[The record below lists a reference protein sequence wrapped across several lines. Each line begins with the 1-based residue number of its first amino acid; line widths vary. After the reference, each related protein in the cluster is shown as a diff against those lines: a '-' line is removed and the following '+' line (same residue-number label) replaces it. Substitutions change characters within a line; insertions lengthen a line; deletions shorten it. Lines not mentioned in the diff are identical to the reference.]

1 MKVSAKMR
9 KNALVPI
16 RDRQY
21 IICKFNN
28 QGDLP
33 KMKAF
38 ATENLRNLAVIGHGD
53 SGKTQLVSSMLYVA
67 GMPGRWG
74 KVDEGTTITDY
85 DEDSIER
92 KVSLNNNFAHL
103 EYGDTK
109 INFIDTPGY
118 AAFVSHAR
126 PALRVADC
134 ALVVV
139 DGVHGIEV
147 QTEKTWQYANEFMLP
162 RFMVINKL
170 DKEHADFGHAIET
183 ATSSFARSIVPFTLP
198 IGKEGDFK
206 GVVDVVHQ
214 KAYSFD
220 ERGKATEIPMPEEGR
235 DIFERTRER
244 LIEIV
249 AESDDEL
256 MEKYFSDGT
265 LPEEDIYP
273 NLAKAI
279 ASSKLC
285 PVYAASSTTL
295 VGLQILLEHIIEFAP
310 NPATHEMEY
319 GFADSDMSGDRISRR
334 YSNDEPFSAYV
345 FRTIADPFAG
355 RINVM
360 KVVSGKISSEA
371 TVHNSTRDAAERLG
385 ALHVIAGKNLEKI
398 PEAAT
403 GDIVA
408 VVKLRETQTG
418 DTLCDKAKPICFP
431 KVEYPEAAIA
441 FAIEPK
447 SRADEEKISTA
458 LHKILEEDPSLH
470 FDRDPQTKEFILS
483 GSGQLHIETVVDK
496 LHKRYHV
503 EVALHPPKVPY
514 KETITMPAEV
524 QGRHKK
530 QSGGRGQFGD
540 CKVIFEPLDRGA
552 GFEWVDKIF
561 GGAIP
566 QNFRPAVEKG
576 IIEAAQGGCVAG
588 YPLVD
593 FRVTLID
600 GSYHTVDSDEHSFK
614 AAGRKAFRAAMEK
627 AKPTLLEPIM
637 DVEVFTPQE
646 VAGDIMGDLNSRR
659 GRVAGMEMRGKQQVI
674 KAKVPLSEMLD
685 YQSKL
690 NSVTQARGSYHMQ
703 FSHYD
708 PLPGNLMKKVVD
720 EAVAAGRVRPH
731 DDDE

>member
-1 MKVSAKMR
+1 
-9 KNALVPI
+9 
-16 RDRQY
+16 
-21 IICKFNN
+21 
-28 QGDLP
+28 
-33 KMKAF
+33 MKAF
-38 ATENLRNLAVIGHGD
+38 ATEDIRNLAVIGHGD
-53 SGKTQLVSSMLYVA
+53 AGKTQLVSSLLHVA
-67 GMPGRWG
+67 GTTHRWG
-74 KVDEGTTITDY
+74 KVDEGTTVTDY

-103 EYGDTK
+103 EYKDTK
-109 INFIDTPGY
+109 INLIDTPGY
-118 AAFVSHAR
+118 AAFVTHAR

-147 QTEKTWQYANEFMLP
+147 QTEKTWQYANEFLLP

-170 DKEHADFGHAIET
+170 EKEHADFGHALDT
-183 ATSSFARSIVPFTLP
+183 AANSFARSIVPFTLP
-198 IGKEGDFK
+198 IGSEENFR

-214 KAYSFD
+214 KAYEFD
-220 ERGKATEIPMPEEGR
+220 EQGKAKEVPIPEAGK
-235 DIFERTRER
+235 DVFDKTRER
-244 LIEIV
+244 LIELV
-249 AESDDEL
+249 AESDDAL
-256 MEKYFSDGT
+256 MEKYFADGT
-265 LPEEDIYP
+265 LPEEDIYS

-279 ASSKLC
+279 AKSKLC
-285 PVYAASSTTL
+285 PVYAVSATNL
-295 VGLQILLEHIIEFAP
+295 VGLSILLDHIVEFAP
-310 NPATHEMEY
+310 NPATHEAEY
-319 GFADSDMSGDRISRR
+319 GFANAEMDGDRVSRK
-334 YSNDEPFSAYV
+334 YSSSEPFSAYV

-360 KVVSGKISSEA
+360 KVVSGKVASDA
-371 TVHNSTRDAAERLG
+371 TVYNSTRDTMERLG
-385 ALHVIAGKNLEKI
+385 ALQVIQGKTLDKVN
-398 PEAAT
+398 EASV
-403 GDIVA
+403 GDIIA
-408 VVKLRETQTG
+408 VVKLKDTQTG
-418 DTLCDKAKPICFP
+418 DTLSEKAKPIVYP
-431 KVEYPEAAIA
+431 PVQYPEAAIA

-447 SRADEEKISTA
+447 SRADEEKISAA

-496 LHKRYHV
+496 LNNRYHV
-503 EVALHPPKVPY
+503 EVTLHPPKVPY
-514 KETITMPAEV
+514 KETITQQVEV

-540 CKVIFEPLDRGA
+540 CKCIFEPLDRGA
-552 GFEWVDKIF
+552 GFEFIDKIF
-561 GGAIP
+561 GGSIP

-576 IIEAAQGGCVAG
+576 IIEAAQAGAVAG

-600 GSYHTVDSDEHSFK
+600 GSYHTVDSDEHSFR
-614 AAGRKAFRAAMEK
+614 AAGRKAYRAAMEK
-627 AKPTLLEPIM
+627 AHPTLLEPIM
-637 DVEVFTPQE
+637 DVEVFAPQE

-659 GRVAGMEMRGKQQVI
+659 GRVQGMESRGKQQVI

-708 PLPGNLMKKVVD
+708 PLPHNLAQKVVD
-720 EAVAAGRVRPH
+720 EAVAAGRVRAH
-731 DDDE
+731 DEEE

>member
-1 MKVSAKMR
+1 MKS
-9 KNALVPI
+9 
-16 RDRQY
+16 
-21 IICKFNN
+21 
-28 QGDLP
+28 
-33 KMKAF
+33 F
-38 ATENLRNLAVIGHGD
+38 ATENIRNLAVIGHGD
-53 SGKTQLVSSMLYVA
+53 AGKTQLVSSLLHVA
-67 GMPGRWG
+67 GTTHRWG
-74 KVDEGTTITDY
+74 KVDEGTTVTDY
-85 DEDSIER
+85 EEDSIAR
-92 KVSLNNNFAHL
+92 KISLNNNFAHA
-103 EYGDTK
+103 EYKDTK

-147 QTEKTWQYANEFMLP
+147 QTEKTWQYANEFLLP

-170 DKEHADFGHAIET
+170 DKEHSDFGHALET
-183 ATSSFARSIVPFTLP
+183 ATQSFARSIVPFTLP
-198 IGKEGDFK
+198 IGTEANFK

-214 KAYSFD
+214 KAYEFD
-220 ERGKATEIPMPEEGR
+220 ADGKAKEIPMPETGR

-249 AESDDEL
+249 AESDDAL
-256 MEKYFSDGT
+256 MEKYFADGT

-279 ASSKLC
+279 AASKLC
-285 PVYAASSTTL
+285 PVYAVSSSTA
-295 VGLQILLEHIIEFAP
+295 VGLQILLDHIVEFAP
-310 NPATHEMEY
+310 TPATHEAEY
-319 GFADSDMSGDRISRR
+319 GFADSDMQGDRISRK

-355 RINVM
+355 RINVF
-360 KVVSGKISSEA
+360 KVISGKVASDA
-371 TVHNSTRDAAERLG
+371 TVQNTSRDAAERLG
-385 ALHVIAGKNLEKI
+385 ALHSIQGKTLDKI
-398 PEAAT
+398 NEANT

-408 VVKLRETQTG
+408 VVKLKDTQTG
-418 DTLCDKAKPICFP
+418 DTLSDKAKPIVYP

-447 SRADEEKISTA
+447 SRADEEKISVA

-483 GSGQLHIETVVDK
+483 GSGQLHIETVVGK
-496 LHKRYHV
+496 LRDRYHV

-514 KETITMPAEV
+514 KETITQSVEV

-540 CKVIFEPLDRGA
+540 CKVIFEPKQRGE

-576 IIEAAQGGCVAG
+576 ILEAAATGAVAG

-593 FRVTLID
+593 FKVTLID

-646 VAGDIMGDLNSRR
+646 FSGDIMGDLNSRR
-659 GRVAGMEMRGKQQVI
+659 GRVSGMDMRGKQQVI

-708 PLPGNLMKKVVD
+708 PLPHNLADKVIQ
-720 EAVAAGRVRPH
+720 EAVASGRVRAH
-731 DDDE
+731 EEED